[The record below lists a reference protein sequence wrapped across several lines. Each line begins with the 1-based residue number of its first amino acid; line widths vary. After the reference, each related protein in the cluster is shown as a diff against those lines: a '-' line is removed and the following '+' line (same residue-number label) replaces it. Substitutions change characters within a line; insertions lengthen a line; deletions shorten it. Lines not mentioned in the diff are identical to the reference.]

1 MTTAT
6 QRFDAYAEWLGIPP
20 HEQPADHYRLL
31 GLPRFEADAVKVAAA
46 ADERMTRVRSF
57 QLGPN
62 AALSQKI
69 LNELSA
75 ARATLLSP
83 QRRVSY
89 DLVLRS
95 ATAADSETWPPG
107 MAPPISKTS
116 EFAPG
121 LLIDGYQI
129 IEKASSSTLGI
140 TYKAEHLESKR
151 YVFLKTLPPK
161 AARKQEV
168 RKRFQREI
176 EILTRLDHPNL
187 IVGRQA
193 GEYKGLPYLIMD
205 YVLGADLSKLVREHG
220 PLPVEQAIDYL
231 EQTAH
236 GLGELHLHRVIHRN
250 IKPHALLVDL
260 RGSLRITNL
269 LLAKIGESSLIV
281 PEDEGLTTQ
290 GESMGS
296 IDYLPPEQAVDA
308 GKADERSDIYA
319 LGCTLFYLVTG
330 QPPYPLK
337 SSIDKLMAHRN
348 APVPSLRKLRPEV
361 PAWLDA
367 AGKKMLAKRPEDR
380 FQNVSDVLRALNQR
394 TAAGS
399 AWQRFWAWLGYG
411 QQ

>member
-1 MTTAT
+1 MSAVPPT
-6 QRFDAYAEWLGIPP
+6 FDPYAQWLAIPP

-31 GLPRFEADAVKVAAA
+31 GLPRFEADAAKVTAA
-46 ADERMTRVRSF
+46 ADERMARVRSF

-62 AALSQKI
+62 AALSQRI

-75 ARATLLSP
+75 ARATLLSEL
-83 QRRVSY
+83 RRVSY

-95 ATAADSETWPPG
+95 ASAADSEAWPPG
-107 MAPPISKTS
+107 MAPPLTKPT
-116 EFAPG
+116 ELAPG
-121 LLIDGYQI
+121 LVIDGYKI
-129 IEKASSSTLGI
+129 FEKASSSTLGI
-140 TYKAEHLESKR
+140 TYKAEHVESQR

-187 IVGRQA
+187 IVGRHA

-220 PLPVEQAIDYL
+220 PLPIEQAIDYI
-231 EQTAH
+231 EQTVH

-260 RGSLRITNL
+260 RGNLRITNL

-330 QPPYPLK
+330 QPPYPMK
-337 SSIDKLMAHRN
+337 SSVDKLMAHRN
-348 APVPSLRKLRPEV
+348 APIPSLRKVRPQA
-361 PAWLDA
+361 PSWLDA
-367 AGKKMLAKRPEDR
+367 ACQKMLAKQPANR
-380 FQNVSDVLRALNQR
+380 FQNVSDVLRAIQQR
-394 TAAGS
+394 S
-399 AWQRFWAWLGYG
+399 AEASRWKRLWAWLGWG
-411 QQ
+411 RR